1 MQTKQI
7 IGLFLLLIGLSLIGF
22 AYYARWDTQ
31 HANEKAISQ
40 FEELLNNIETPKTIP
55 SPKEDNKSTKEEQ
68 PEKPTEPTLTE
79 DSIGILSIP
88 KIDLKVIIKEGT
100 DMRTLRRAVGH
111 FTETPYPW
119 EDGNFAI
126 AGHRQ
131 YTYGEFFNRVDEIEI
146 GDTATVQ
153 TLHGTFEYTISN
165 IQVVDPTQ
173 VDVIEDQDINCMT
186 IVTCIKG
193 GTKRIILSA
202 TKNQ

>member
-7 IGLFLLLIGLSLIGF
+7 IGLFLLLIGLSLIIF
-22 AYYARWDTQ
+22 AYYARWDTKQ
-31 HANEKAISQ
+31 ANEKAMKQ
-40 FEELLNNIETPKTIP
+40 FEEQLNDIQNT
-55 SPKEDNKSTKEEQ
+55 
-68 PEKPTEPTLTE
+68 KPTSPSTDKVASTQPKKPIEPTLTE

-111 FTETPYPW
+111 FTDSAYPW
-119 EDGNFAI
+119 EEGNFAI

-146 GDTATVQ
+146 GDTATVK
-153 TLHGTFEYTISN
+153 TLNGVFHYTISN

-173 VDVIEDQDINCMT
+173 VDVIEDQDIDCMT
-186 IVTCIKG
+186 IITCVNS
-193 GTKRIILSA
+193 GTKRIVLSA